1 MLVDSSVLMILSL
14 ACQSIC
20 TSQFTWIN
28 YVFLIYCIARDAYF
42 LFLHCSQFS
51 ALVSKTGK
59 KIANVF
65 VIKTFF
71 SAFGLSLYT
80 QRLLTND
87 ATVFRN
93 RIHFFQLEI
102 LEYIFG

>member
-42 LFLHCSQFS
+42 LFCIVQIFR
-51 ALVSKTGK
+51 VSFKNGK

-65 VIKTFF
+65 VIKTLF

-93 RIHFFQLEI
+93 RMRFFQLEI